1 MNWFNTH
8 LLKLYNPI
16 KNENIDVSIWLGV
29 ILAKS
34 AKVGKINITIVTNSS
49 IQLQIMIMYKSGMPR
64 VKFNLD
70 A

>member
-34 AKVGKINITIVTNSS
+34 ARVGVINITIVTNSS